1 MPFKDPEDK
10 KRYNREH
17 RIQKR
22 EEQLTISINASI
34 PHGNVEWRDVVD
46 YEGLYIINNYG
57 MVKNVVKNYIH
68 TLNDNNGYYRINL
81 LKDEKYKTQQVHRL
95 VALAFIPN
103 PENKPFV
110 DHIDNNGFN
119 NHISNLRW
127 ATNQENQLNVK
138 CCRNSKSGIRGVHF
152 NTRQKKWVAR
162 YSIDKKQIHIGYF
175 NTIEE
180 ATEARKKKVN
190 EAYGCFIHPI
200 EKL

>member
-1 MPFKDPEDK
+1 MFE
-10 KRYNREH
+10 
-17 RIQKR
+17 
-22 EEQLTISINASI
+22 LS
-34 PHGNVEWRDVVD
+34 
-46 YEGLYIINNYG
+46 
-57 MVKNVVKNYIH
+57 
-68 TLNDNNGYYRINL
+68 
-81 LKDEKYKTQQVHRL
+81 
-95 VALAFIPN
+95 FIPN

-180 ATEARKKKVN
+180 ATEARKKKLMKHMDVLFTQLKN
-190 EAYGCFIHPI
+190 FKTNKEIN
-200 EKL
+200 

>member
-10 KRYNREH
+10 KRYKQEH

-57 MVKNVVKNYIH
+57 MVKNGMKNYIH
-68 TLNDNNGYYRINL
+68 TLNDYNGYYRINL

-180 ATEARKKKVN
+180 ATEERKKKVN
-190 EAYGCFIHPI
+190 EA
-200 EKL
+200 